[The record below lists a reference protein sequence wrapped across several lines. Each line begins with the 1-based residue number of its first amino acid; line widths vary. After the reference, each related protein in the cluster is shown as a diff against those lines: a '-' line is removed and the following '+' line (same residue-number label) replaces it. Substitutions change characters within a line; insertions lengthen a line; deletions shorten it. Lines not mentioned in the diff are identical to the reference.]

1 MKNKIIHFGFALIF
15 SSFLAG
21 CGKDESKNTD
31 KKDSTSTEK
40 TTQKVDSSTS
50 TPKTEEKTTK
60 STLDLLQGK
69 WQSIDDSRSFVV
81 FENNLRKDIYD
92 GEKSIEDEV
101 FVLSDECQNPLDKKV
116 NKEKKL
122 PKEKDKYISC
132 AKSDMCWYILELD
145 DKTLSLSY
153 MSRGNTLTYK
163 KVEKK

>member
-1 MKNKIIHFGFALIF
+1 MNKKIIHFGLTLLFT
-15 SSFLAG
+15 SFLAS
-21 CGKDESKNTD
+21 CGKEASKKTED
-31 KKDSTSTEK
+31 KKDSTEKST
-40 TTQKVDSSTS
+40 QTS

-60 STLDLLQGK
+60 STMDLLQGK
-69 WQSIDDSRSFVV
+69 WQSIDDSKSFVV

-101 FVLSDECQNPLDKKV
+101 FVLSDECQNPLDKEA
-116 NKEKKL
+116 NKERNP

-132 AKSDMCWYILELD
+132 VKTDMCWYILELD

-153 MSRGNTLTYK
+153 MGRGNTLTYK